1 MMMMKKKMMM
11 MMMMVMMV
19 LMMVLIMIVMMM
31 MMMMIPEARMQRNS
45 SWFLKTSL
53 HQNCPA
59 QIYQNCSNLFK
70 LLNRRK
76 RPAHAGEVA
85 N

>member
-1 MMMMKKKMMM
+1 MKKMKKMMM

-19 LMMVLIMIVMMM
+19 LIMIV